1 MILPTQ
7 RNRKCIFIMNNPASI
22 QPTHTPA
29 PRGRPAD
36 PRKDAQIIMA
46 ADKLF
51 MQHGVAGTTM
61 EHIARDADVS
71 KLTLYRRYPDK
82 NTLFTAVISER
93 CRRYMPDSL
102 FETSPDTDPHAVLV
116 RIGCALIALITSES
130 SVNLNRIITT
140 ESAHNPQLTAQFYA
154 EGPQRIR
161 NLTLDLM
168 KTFNTEGHVAI
179 DDPAEAAEMFSALIV
194 GCEYCKRCNMNMC
207 PTPTHQQ
214 IEAYVKKAASFF
226 LRAYTK

>member
-1 MILPTQ
+1 
-7 RNRKCIFIMNNPASI
+7 
-22 QPTHTPA
+22 
-29 PRGRPAD
+29 
-36 PRKDAQIIMA
+36 MA

-102 FETSPDTDPHAVLV
+102 FVTSADTDPYAVLF
-116 RIGCALIALITSES
+116 RIGCALLELITSES

-140 ESAHNPQLTAQFYA
+140 ESAHNPGITAHFYA

-161 NLTLDLM
+161 ALTLDLM
-168 KTFNTEGHVAI
+168 TAFKTDGHVAI
-179 DDPAEAAEMFSALIV
+179 DDPAEASEMFAALIV
-194 GCEYCKRCNMNMC
+194 GCEYCKRCNMSMIPS
-207 PTPTHQQ
+207 PTRNQ
-214 IEAYVKKAASFF
+214 IEAYVKKATSFF
-226 LRAYTK
+226 LRAYAK